1 MSLLIGIN
9 YNMKILIIEN
19 GYRDLVNSR
28 FPLGSYLER
37 KGYSL
42 FYACPNPKE
51 DSDVFSLKVSRN
63 KTSLF
68 LLINSTLKLIRIEK
82 NNNVDV
88 TLSFRL
94 TSNLLNYFSS
104 FFGMKK
110 RRIGVIT
117 GLGIAFVSD
126 STKNKILQGII
137 TLFYRLAEKRLTI
150 ITQNPDDLIDL
161 GLNHGHVILGSGISN
176 PKSQDLLVKDSQ
188 TLNLLFVGRLLKSK
202 GIVLAIDV
210 FEKLKLSNN
219 QIKLIIAGEIDP
231 NNPDSI
237 SNDYLEGIK
246 TLEGVEFLG
255 YVENMNDVY
264 FRSDILLFPSDYREG
279 VPRSIIESLSYGLTI
294 VTKDTPGCKE
304 TVLNNGIITKNNF
317 TKEAVNYIE
326 SLTEKEIELNKQ
338 ESINLFNIKFS
349 AKVIFPKYSKII
361 NSKLAP
367 DCSLE

>member
-1 MSLLIGIN
+1 MNLLIGLTHT
-9 YNMKILIIEN
+9 MKKILIIEN

-28 FPLGSYLER
+28 FPLGSYLEQN
-37 KGYSL
+37 GNSVI
-42 FYACPNPKE
+42 YACPNPVK
-51 DSDVFSLKVSRN
+51 DSEVLSLNVSRN
-63 KTSLF
+63 KTSFF
-68 LLINSTLKLIRIEK
+68 LLVSSILKLIRIEK
-82 NNNVDV
+82 KNKVDSV
-88 TLSFRL
+88 LSFRF

-104 FFGMKK
+104 FFGLKK

-126 STKNKILQGII
+126 STKNKILQSII
-137 TLFYRLAEKRLTI
+137 TLFYRLAQKRLTI
-150 ITQNPDDLIDL
+150 IAQNPDDLLDL
-161 GLNHGHVILGSGISN
+161 GIINGHVILGSGISDAK
-176 PKSQDLLVKDSQ
+176 PQDLLVKDSK

-202 GIVLAIDV
+202 GIVQAIDV

-294 VTKDTPGCKE
+294 VTKDMPGCKE

-326 SLTEKEIELNKQ
+326 TLTDIKITSNKQ
-338 ESINLFNIKFS
+338 ESISLFNTKFS
-349 AKVIFPKYSKII
+349 ERVIFPKYSKII
-361 NSKLAP
+361 FDK
-367 DCSLE
+367 